1 MLKNMHLVGEDEN
14 DDLYADFEQEY
25 NPAFDTEVK
34 FVFSQFV
41 CTICVGF
48 PIETKMS
55 RNFWMKDLD
64 AILLQ

>member
-34 FVFSQFV
+34 FVFPSLSV
-41 CTICVGF
+41 L
-48 PIETKMS
+48 S
-55 RNFWMKDLD
+55 
-64 AILLQ
+64 A

>member
-34 FVFSQFV
+34 FVFPSL
-41 CTICVGF
+41 CVLSAKDF
-48 PIETKMS
+48 P
-55 RNFWMKDLD
+55 
-64 AILLQ
+64 